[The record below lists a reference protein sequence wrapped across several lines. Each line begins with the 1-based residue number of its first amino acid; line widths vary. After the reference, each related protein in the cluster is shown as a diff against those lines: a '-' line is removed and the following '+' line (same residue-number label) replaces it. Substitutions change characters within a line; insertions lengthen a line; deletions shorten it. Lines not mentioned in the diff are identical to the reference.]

1 MSLADSIKI
10 LADMTRAM
18 TNRTEKEILSTKPHY
33 SERLGW
39 HFHTKPEKKNPQT
52 EKEKVLDMLKISE
65 DKSRIE

>member
-39 HFHTKPEKKNPQT
+39 HFHTKPET
-52 EKEKVLDMLKISE
+52 EKEKVLDMLKTSE
-65 DKSRIE
+65 DKSRKE

>member
-33 SERLGW
+33 CKKLGW
-39 HFHTKPEKKNPQT
+39 HFHTKPET
-52 EKEKVLDMLKISE
+52 EKEKIISVLETTE
-65 DKSRIE
+65 DKSRKE